1 MFDWWTVKGCVMR
14 SHFHLHVSNVGVHLK
29 PAVSIWPFQNSLTMK
44 VRSPKVPPSSSGG
57 SLLSV
62 PAPAPTQRSA
72 TCTFSSH
79 SRLAPPANHF
89 STLPLVVCVCICAA
103 FRRLRRSIHCNDPEI
118 LLKAFAS
125 WWICFLFYWYLHHI
139 YKPLSRFLTEPQW
152 WHSEIIQILVRI
164 SRRKRGKASL
174 EQTGCH
180 GISYPQPHADEWTE
194 MLEYKPLVRAC
205 REPSC
210 ASKLAPFWLV

>member
-1 MFDWWTVKGCVMR
+1 
-14 SHFHLHVSNVGVHLK
+14 
-29 PAVSIWPFQNSLTMK
+29 MK

-57 SLLSV
+57 SLSSV

-79 SRLAPPANHF
+79 SRLGSPWLITFPHCPWWSVFAYA
-89 STLPLVVCVCICAA
+89 LPSDAWVVTFAA
-103 FRRLRRSIHCNDPEI
+103 VIQRSYSKVSLRGGFFFV
-118 LLKAFAS
+118 LLIFTPHLQA
-125 WWICFLFYWYLHHI
+125 
-139 YKPLSRFLTEPQW
+139 TEQVFNRT
-152 WHSEIIQILVRI
+152 SVQILVRI
-164 SRRKRGKASL
+164 SHRKREKASL
-174 EQTGCH
+174 EQTGGH

-205 REPSC
+205 QEPSC